1 MKTTLIKYL
10 LIPSIIFTVGC
21 KRDKDDPEDP
31 HDLNEEEL
39 ITTVELHFTNS
50 TGTHIMAKWSDI
62 DGPGGT
68 APVIDSLFLDTNS
81 VYDVSIEFLD
91 ESGEEAEDMTHE
103 IEEED
108 DEHLICFDASSDNLT
123 INRADSDGTFEVG
136 LMSKWTTSEAT
147 IGTVTI
153 SLKHQPDVKDGTC
166 VPGETDVEVTFPM
179 VIE

>member
-1 MKTTLIKYL
+1 MKTTLIKYI

-21 KRDKDDPEDP
+21 KRNIDDPEDP
-31 HDLNEEEL
+31 HDHNEEEL

-50 TGTHIMAKWSDI
+50 AGSHIMATWSDI

-68 APVIDSLFLDTNS
+68 DPVIDSLFLDTNS
-81 VYDVSIEFLD
+81 VYDVSIEFLN

-108 DEHLICFDASSDNLT
+108 DEHLICFDVPSDNLT
-123 INRADSDGTFEVG
+123 IDRTDSDGTFEVG

-147 IGTVTI
+147 IGSVTI